1 MGVVISRQLICCVFV
16 AVASIWL
23 AGTAK
28 AAPSIALY
36 GNLPGF
42 EMAALSPVGDRVAIV
57 GVVDEARR
65 LIVTDKNNK
74 VLLAVPVGNSKVRSI
89 TWAGENKVLL
99 RISRT
104 VPLGIGFTTAKAELS
119 AMLVVPINGGKPWSI
134 FERYS
139 TVTGGI
145 RGFYGVLERQG
156 RWLGYFGGITLAGDG
171 KTEPYLG
178 STNPELYEVDLEN
191 GKSRRIARRA
201 HGDDMFRTWLLGSAG
216 EVAATLDFSSKAGNW
231 QIKNSDAKVITSGVS
246 PRGDIALI
254 SLGHTLGTVIYSQQN
269 EETGVIQWFELP
281 LKGGV
286 PTEILEEEGISATF
300 IEARERRLMG
310 YLREGDAPL
319 AHFYDPRHDKIMA
332 ATRKAFPGVNVRL
345 IGWNDAFDRLL
356 VKTDGIGD
364 PETWWLVDI
373 RSGKA
378 DMLGVSYP
386 MAAAQ
391 VGPMKMFRYK
401 ATDGL
406 DISGVLTLPPGREP
420 KNLPVVVLPHGGP
433 ASRDYPQFDWWA
445 QALAARGYAVFQP
458 NFRGSTGYGT
468 AFEQAGHGQW
478 GRKMQ
483 TDISD
488 GLGELGRQGIV
499 DTTRA
504 CIMGASYGGYA
515 ALTGVTLQKG
525 LYRCAVSVAGISD
538 VQQMYLSEVRGS
550 GNDQTLVRSL
560 KQEVGSGRDL
570 KAISPIRFAERADAP
585 ILLIHGK
592 DDTVVLYEQ
601 SSAMERA
608 LRRAGKAVELLTL
621 PGEDHWLSNG
631 VTRLSMLAAA
641 TAFIERHNPPDK
653 PVR

>member
-1 MGVVISRQLICCVFV
+1 MACAWF
-16 AVASIWL
+16 
-23 AGTAK
+23 AGTAG

-42 EMAALSPVGDRVAIV
+42 EMAALSPSGDRVAIV
-57 GVVDEARR
+57 GVVSEARR
-65 LIVTDKNNK
+65 LIVTDKDNK
-74 VLLAVPVGNSKVRSI
+74 ILLVVPVGNHKIRSI
-89 TWAGENKVLL
+89 NWAGEHKVLL
-99 RISRT
+99 RISST
-104 VPLGIGFTTAKAELS
+104 VPLGLGFTTAKAELS

-134 FERYS
+134 FERNS

-156 RWLGYFGGITLAGDG
+156 RWLGYFGGITLASDG

-178 STNPELYEVDLEN
+178 STNPELYEVDLET

-201 HGDDMFRTWLLGSAG
+201 ERDDMSRHWLLGSDG
-216 EVAATLDFSSKAGNW
+216 EVAATLDFFSQDGNW
-231 QIKNSDAKVITSGVS
+231 RVKNSSEKVIASGVS
-246 PRGDIALI
+246 PRGTIALI
-254 SLGHTLGTVIYSQQN
+254 SMGRTPGTIIYNQQN
-269 EETGVIQWFELP
+269 EETGVTQWFELP
-281 LKGGV
+281 LTGGT
-286 PTEILEEEGISATF
+286 PAKILDEEDISATF
-300 IEARERRLMG
+300 IDSRERRLMG
-310 YLREGDAPL
+310 YLREGDAPM
-319 AHFYDPRHDKIMA
+319 AHFYDPRHDKIMV

-345 IGWNDAFDRLL
+345 VDWNDAFDRLI

-364 PETWWLVDI
+364 PGTWWLVDI

-378 DMLGVSYP
+378 NTLGVSYA
-386 MAAAQ
+386 MVAADVA
-391 VGPMKMFRYK
+391 PMKMFRYK
-401 ATDGL
+401 AADGL
-406 DISGVLTLPPGREP
+406 DIAGVLTLPPGREP
-420 KNLPVVVLPHGGP
+420 KNLPIVVLPHGGP

-445 QALAARGYAVFQP
+445 QVFAVRGYAVFQP
-458 NFRGSTGYGT
+458 NFRGSTGYGM
-468 AFEQAGHGQW
+468 AFEEAGHGQW

-499 DTTRA
+499 DTARA

-515 ALTGVTLQKG
+515 ALAGVTLQKG

-538 VQQMYLSEVRGS
+538 VQRMYLSEVQGS
-550 GNDQTLVRSL
+550 GYDQTLVRSL

-592 DDTVVLYEQ
+592 NDTVVLYEQ

-608 LRRAGKAVELLTL
+608 LRRAGKSVEFLTL
-621 PGEDHWLSNG
+621 PEEDHWLSSG
-631 VTRLSMLAAA
+631 AARLSMLTAA
-641 TAFIERHNPPDK
+641 TAFIERHNPPD
-653 PVR
+653 RSTQR